1 MIRRLIPSDIPAVL
15 ELWLRSTK
23 QAHPFIAPGYWDE
36 NTGLVKD
43 MLTRQAETYVFADK
57 RRIKGFVSLL
67 PENFIGALFVDEKFR
82 SCRIGTKLLNYILRR
97 RSAVSLH
104 VYAANRPAV
113 DFYRRNGFKII
124 MEQTD
129 ISSGQPELLMARAC
143 GSFRGISRRPGES

>member
-57 RRIKGFVSLL
+57 HRIKGFVSLL

-82 SCRIGTKLLNYILRR
+82 SRRIGTKLLNYILRR
-97 RSAVSLH
+97 RSAAYCMFMPPIGRPLIFTAETVLKSLWNKPIFPPVS
-104 VYAANRPAV
+104 
-113 DFYRRNGFKII
+113 RN
-124 MEQTD
+124 
-129 ISSGQPELLMARAC
+129 C
-143 GSFRGISRRPGES
+143 

>member
-57 RRIKGFVSLL
+57 HRIKGFVCLL

-82 SCRIGTKLLNYILRR
+82 SRRIGTKLLNYILRR
-97 RSAVSLH
+97 RSAASLH

-113 DFYRRNGFKII
+113 DF
-124 MEQTD
+124 
-129 ISSGQPELLMARAC
+129 
-143 GSFRGISRRPGES
+143 

>member
-1 MIRRLIPSDIPAVL
+1 MLKREGVFVVLRRKIFCG
-15 ELWLRSTK
+15 
-23 QAHPFIAPGYWDE
+23 PFFFE
-36 NTGLVKD
+36 K
-43 MLTRQAETYVFADK
+43 
-57 RRIKGFVSLL
+57 
-67 PENFIGALFVDEKFR
+67 NFPPR
-82 SCRIGTKLLNYILRR
+82 RIGTKLLNYILRR
-97 RSAVSLH
+97 RSAASLH

>member
-43 MLTRQAETYVFADK
+43 MLTRQAETYVFVDK
-57 RRIKGFVSLL
+57 HRIKGFVSLL

-82 SCRIGTKLLNYILRR
+82 SRRIGTKLLNYILRR
-97 RSAVSLH
+97 CSAIW
-104 VYAANRPAV
+104 YRYGGPAV
-113 DFYRRNGFKII
+113 PSGASAAVRENPDFAIGWLIDRFCLICLVMMIK
-124 MEQTD
+124 
-129 ISSGQPELLMARAC
+129 
-143 GSFRGISRRPGES
+143 